1 MCHHHAE
8 FCFRRA
14 PGHDTIPPDSL
25 PPVNKDAP
33 VFQGLPHFHLRSH
46 PSGLFHSHLCQ
57 HSKRSLSSHLKYS
70 QAFPALLS
78 QALASI
84 TPHTPFSASEAFS
97 GRILSLLPAFTHHP
111 VQSFFRVFIS
121 ICLLCQPHSL
131 LQCPSLLC
139 FELLQQSLW
148 IG

>member
-84 TPHTPFSASEAFS
+84 TPSHSVFSKRGFFRPDPLPPSSLYSSSGPKLLSCFHFHMFAVPASLSASVS
-97 GRILSLLPAFTHHP
+97 GLALF
-111 VQSFFRVFIS
+111 
-121 ICLLCQPHSL
+121 
-131 LQCPSLLC
+131 
-139 FELLQQSLW
+139 
-148 IG
+148 